1 MFLPGLGEEEVVA
14 GDDASESGGGE
25 GEAVAGFEEDGEFV
39 FGPGGELFAKGDDLV
54 HGGLRDGGG
63 AEAVRFSG
71 AIFEGGEIA
80 GVEAVEPF
88 VEGSGGE
95 GEVSAGEAGVAVVGG
110 VEVEPGE
117 AALGLGGKLEVAGQV
132 VESALKAK
140 DTHGDLLV
148 ETPILADPRG

>member
-1 MFLPGLGEEEVVA
+1 VGFSAVV
-14 GDDASESGGGE
+14 
-25 GEAVAGFEEDGEFV
+25 
-39 FGPGGELFAKGDDLV
+39 
-54 HGGLRDGGG
+54 
-63 AEAVRFSG
+63 
-71 AIFEGGEIA
+71 FEGGEVA

-95 GEVSAGEAGVAVVGG
+95 GEVPAGEAGVVVVGR

-117 AALGLGGKLEVAGQV
+117 AALGLGGKLEIAGQV

-140 DTHGDLLV
+140 DTHGDLLE